1 MKMLLRTFAASA
13 VLAVALSSPGMA
25 RDASKSDVRIAIEKL
40 CPESVTIDLKGKIIS
55 GRINCK
61 NPLSG
66 QWTVPVDPKAEA
78 IIGIGH
84 EVDILVGK
92 GMDRLLGLVERHGFT
107 VVIEDMPP
115 TTPAE

>member
-1 MKMLLRTFAASA
+1 MNMFPRAIAASA
-13 VLAVALSSPGMA
+13 ALVVALSSPGMA

-66 QWTVPVDPKAEA
+66 QWTVPFDPKAEA

-84 EVDILVGK
+84 GVDVLVGK
-92 GMDRLLGLVERHGFT
+92 GMDRLLGFVEKQGFT

-115 TTPAE
+115 KAPAE